1 MRYLRRLSCLAV
13 VLLLVACG
21 TTEVVVEVTRVIER
35 VAEVTVEVPVTQVV
49 VVTRIVPEI
58 VTVVVF
64 PTAAPASPTP
74 ETTAT
79 LEPTA
84 VPTTAPTLPP
94 QPTSP
99 PTRSYSSADVI
110 AAFQAAGLEVGS
122 TSAIP
127 TDDPGPVPNSY
138 VEATRFLIPSLGPD
152 SGGRVFSFA
161 SGGERDMVLEYYQNL
176 PLAGFTTWV
185 TADGLLVLQ
194 INNQLPRERWLEYV
208 AVFEALQ

>member
-1 MRYLRRLSCLAV
+1 MRYISRLVCLAAL
-13 VLLLVACG
+13 LLLVACG
-21 TTEVVVEVTRVIER
+21 TTEVVEVTRVIES

-49 VVTRIVPEI
+49 EVTRVVPEI

-74 ETTAT
+74 EATAT

-84 VPTTAPTLPP
+84 APTLPP
-94 QPTSP
+94 QPTLP
-99 PTRSYSSADVI
+99 PARSYSSADVI
-110 AAFQAAGLEVGS
+110 AAFQAAGLEVGD
-122 TSAIP
+122 TSVIP

-161 SGGERDMVLEYYQNL
+161 SVGERDMVLEYYQNL

-208 AVFEALQ
+208 AVFEGLQ